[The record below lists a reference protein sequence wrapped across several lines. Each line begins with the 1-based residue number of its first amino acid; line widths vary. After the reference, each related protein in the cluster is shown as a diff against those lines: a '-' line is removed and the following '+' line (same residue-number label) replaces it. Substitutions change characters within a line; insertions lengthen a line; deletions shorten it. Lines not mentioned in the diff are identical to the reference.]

1 MTETE
6 VGIGLSGPLLHA
18 QTLGHEQRG
27 GLAAQ
32 ARKVLAQYQ
41 QTILVT
47 VVRLYK
53 ALGGGWS
60 PG

>member
-6 VGIGLSGPLLHA
+6 VGIGLSGPLLHT

-27 GLAAQ
+27 GCSPGKEGADPIRA
-32 ARKVLAQYQ
+32 

-53 ALGGGWS
+53 ALGGGWL